1 MHASIL
7 TIDSDPAV
15 QQLLAL
21 NLRQAGH
28 QPLCA
33 LDAESALLMMEAALP
48 ALLLLEWDLPGQS
61 GLSLLRRLRAQ
72 QRTRDLPV
80 IMLTARAAE
89 ADKILALEGGADD
102 YVTKPFSP
110 RETLARMHAVLRR
123 QQPHAEAGS
132 HGTVQMAG
140 LRLDPATLRVTAAGR
155 QLLLGRV
162 EFRLL
167 NFLMHH
173 PERVYSRAQLLD
185 LVWGADACLD
195 ERTVDA
201 HVGRLRGALQ
211 PSGHHEHIETVRGSG
226 YRFVAWSAA
235 QGAGQG
241 TGPSAGQG
249 AGRGAGARAEPARPF
264 ERARQAAAA

>member
-1 MHASIL
+1 MPSPIL
-7 TIDSDPAV
+7 IIDCDPQV

-33 LDAESALLMMEAALP
+33 LDAESALLMMETAAP

-72 QRTRDLPV
+72 PRTEDLPV

-89 ADKILALEGGADD
+89 ADKIMALESGADD
-102 YVTKPFSP
+102 YITKPFSP

-123 QQPHAEAGS
+123 QAHAALHAGAPD
-132 HGTVQMAG
+132 GAMAG
-140 LRLDPATLRVTAAGR
+140 KDALQLATLRLDAAAQRVVAGGR
-155 QLLLGRV
+155 QLSLGRV

-167 NFLMHH
+167 HFLMRH

-195 ERTVDA
+195 ERTVDT
-201 HVGRLRGALQ
+201 HVGRLRSALQ
-211 PSGHHEHIETVRGSG
+211 PSGYHDHIETVRGSG
-226 YRFVAWSAA
+226 YRFTARVAAVA
-235 QGAGQG
+235 
-241 TGPSAGQG
+241 
-249 AGRGAGARAEPARPF
+249 
-264 ERARQAAAA
+264 

>member
-1 MHASIL
+1 MPSPIL
-7 TIDSDPAV
+7 IIDCDPQV

-33 LDAESALLMMEAALP
+33 LDAESALLMLETVSP
-48 ALLLLEWDLPGQS
+48 ALLLVEWDLPGQS

-72 QRTRDLPV
+72 PRTEDLPV

-89 ADKILALEGGADD
+89 TDKIMALESGADD
-102 YVTKPFSP
+102 YITKPFSP

-123 QQPHAEAGS
+123 QAHAALHAGAQD
-132 HGTVQMAG
+132 GAMAG
-140 LRLDPATLRVTAAGR
+140 KDTLQLATLRLDAAAQRVIAGGR
-155 QLLLGRV
+155 QLSLGRV

-167 NFLMHH
+167 HFLMRH

-185 LVWGADACLD
+185 LVWGTDACLD

-201 HVGRLRGALQ
+201 HVGRLRNALQ
-211 PSGHHEHIETVRGSG
+211 PGGYHDHIETVRGCG
-226 YRFVAWSAA
+226 YRFTARVAATA
-235 QGAGQG
+235 
-241 TGPSAGQG
+241 
-249 AGRGAGARAEPARPF
+249 
-264 ERARQAAAA
+264 